1 MHASLLADG
10 LLDTL
15 DGLRERRRFARPPG
29 AGVPLPD
36 AAASRIE
43 ESAHLGGDREGAA
56 FLELALRAFAAGCGD
71 RDVPWPDL
79 VSAHLGPDRLE
90 LRLAQPDRNPPP
102 PFEATRSGSTW
113 VLDRRLSLDDVP
125 DVAPRLPGLV
135 SVGPDAFGRQLVNLP
150 AGEIISLAGHPGNCR
165 LVAQAIAVELV
176 SKRWSEAP
184 LVNLVGLGDAL
195 AGLSPRLNC
204 WENVTQLLDR
214 PVRGDVVILA
224 EPPTDA
230 ALAAL
235 RTGAGSDWFSAPVL
249 VVLGEPSRARWRFR
263 LEPKGLLACPEL
275 DFLVG
280 AQALAPATMAAMSR
294 LVQVE
299 RATELPGVLSS
310 TVHVPRPVD
319 LELAEVLIHLSGRPR
334 LSRGQTEMAASDRT
348 VELVAFLAL
357 LGSASIHEVI
367 EALWP
372 HGVDDATVEAALSTA
387 VAELGNA
394 RGGHPLL
401 HVDHVLHLAP
411 EVQLDWHLFLA
422 WAAAGNDVPALAL
435 LGPSAA
441 DDIERGLRH
450 YPWMARVPLVR
461 QLPGYVADVALRLD
475 LHRRELAARPARPH
489 GEPAP
494 VPDEDVP
501 PPTDRLP
508 VILA

>member
-1 MHASLLADG
+1 VHASLLADG

-15 DGLRERRRFARPPG
+15 DGLRERRLFARSPG

-36 AAASRIE
+36 AAAARIE
-43 ESAHLGGDREGAA
+43 ESADIGADREGAA

-90 LRLAQPDRNPPP
+90 LRLAEPDPTPPA
-102 PFEATRSGSTW
+102 PFEATRTGSTW
-113 VLDRRLSLDDVP
+113 VLDRRVPLDDVP

-150 AGEIISLAGHPGNCR
+150 MGGIISLTGHPGNCR
-165 LVAQAIAVELV
+165 LVAAALAVELV

-184 LVNLVGLGDAL
+184 LVTLVGFGTAL

-204 WENVTQLLDR
+204 SEDVAHVLDGR
-214 PVRGDVVILA
+214 VRGDVVILA

-230 ALAAL
+230 VLSALQA
-235 RTGAGSDWFSAPVL
+235 GAGSDWFSAPVL
-249 VVLGEPSRARWRFR
+249 VVVGETPRARWRFQ
-263 LEPKGLLACPEL
+263 LQPKGLLGCPEL

-280 AQALAPATMAAMSR
+280 AQALAPATLAAMTR
-294 LVQVE
+294 LVRVE
-299 RATELPGVLSS
+299 RTIELPGVLSS

-319 LELAEVLIHLSGRPR
+319 LESAEVLLHLSARPR

-387 VAELGNA
+387 LVELGTA
-394 RGGHPLL
+394 QRGHPLL

-422 WAAAGNDVPALAL
+422 WAAAGNDAPALAL
-435 LGPSAA
+435 LGPTAA

-475 LHRRELAARPARPH
+475 LHRRELAARPDRPR
-489 GEPAP
+489 GEQTP
-494 VPDEDVP
+494 VSDEELS

-508 VILA
+508 VTSP